1 MKFISK
7 QAEKLIYRRLFV
19 PGVSI
24 IARLMAIAAI
34 VTIHTSGGHA
44 ATRVAS
50 RRHATT
56 VRRIATIIAT
66 THVASTAVATT
77 RITVSHITVITAI
90 AATSTG
96 SIPVIAAAMAPTVV
110 TVSTTAVVVSC
121 EARTQTGRTK
131 IYIEPIVVDSISPYK
146 VTSTSIK

>member
-1 MKFISK
+1 MKFLSK
-7 QAEKLIYRRLFV
+7 QPEKLIYRRLFV

-34 VTIHTSGGHA
+34 VTIHTSRGHA

-50 RRHATT
+50 RRHTTT

-77 RITVSHITVITAI
+77 RITVSYITVITAI
-90 AATSTG
+90 TTTSTG

-110 TVSTTAVVVSC
+110 TVSTTAVVVSG
-121 EARTQTGRTK
+121 EPRTQTGRTK
-131 IYIEPIVVDSISPYK
+131 IYIEPIVIDSISPYT